1 MEPKTARDDLS
12 FIKQVL
18 DRTHRLIDP
27 HAFHYVHWG
36 AIVLIWY
43 PLANLFVDLGRQGLV
58 LPLSIAAV
66 TLGMGL
72 STFREI
78 RLARRPRLEGQN
90 TFVGRQVVCIL
101 VVSLGAGGVL
111 SGLAPA
117 TGFIEGPDVPIIW
130 GLAYANMAFMIGVI
144 YNRDFLAAG
153 AFIFLGCVAA
163 MLFQAQCGYILGPVM
178 GLGLIV
184 PGILAERRVRY
195 LQEEN
200 GGRAN

>member
-1 MEPKTARDDLS
+1 MEPTSARDDLD

-43 PLANLFVDLGRQGLV
+43 PLANLFTDLGMLGWV
-58 LPLSIAAV
+58 LPLSIVAV
-66 TLGMGL
+66 ALGMGL

-78 RLARRPRLEGQN
+78 RIARRPRLVGEN
-90 TFVGRQVVCIL
+90 TFVGRQVVLIL
-101 VVSLGAGGVL
+101 AVSLGAGGVL

-117 TGFIEGPDVPIIW
+117 TGFIEGADVPIVW

-144 YNRDFLAAG
+144 YTRDFLVAG

-163 MLFQAQCGYILGPVM
+163 MLFQAHCGYILGPIM
-178 GLGLIV
+178 GMGLIV
-184 PGILAERRVRY
+184 PGVLAERRVRQ
-195 LQEEN
+195 LLEEN
-200 GGRAN
+200 GGRAS

>member
-1 MEPKTARDDLS
+1 MEPTSARDDLS

-18 DRTHRLIDP
+18 DRTHRMIDP

-36 AIVLIWY
+36 GIVLIWY
-43 PLANLFVDLGRQGLV
+43 PLANLFIDLGRQAWV
-58 LPLSIAAV
+58 LPLSVVAIA
-66 TLGMGL
+66 LGMAL

-90 TFVGRQVVCIL
+90 TFVGRQVVWIL
-101 VVSLGAGGVL
+101 AVSLGAGGAL

-117 TGFIEGPDVPIIW
+117 TGFIEGADVPIIW

-144 YNRDFLAAG
+144 YTRDFLVAG

-184 PGILAERRVRY
+184 PGIRAECRVRL
-195 LQEEN
+195 LQEDN
-200 GGRAN
+200 GDRAS

>member
-144 YNRDFLAAG
+144 YNRDFLVAG

-184 PGILAERRVRY
+184 PGILAERRVRR